1 MPAQHRPEL
10 EDILSDKIFA
20 VESVGDHRIDDD
32 ETEIVEEA
40 KPGFCVECMDQRASM
55 HCPQCNE
62 SFCEV
67 CYGMIHRTGKRAL
80 HMAASIMVSN
90 GKEENGRRQSTS
102 ESITEDGEETT
113 LENNL
118 TMNEPKKAAGLTF
131 EEIMIHKAKYIPL
144 RLSLDERKY
153 LRLLEAALNVSEYT
167 DRVDGFAHKSR
178 AKRIVAQIK
187 DICAV
192 LSGLVTACDYRRG
205 QELFADRTFEQNED
219 FFQKI
224 FEIGRRHKIMNP
236 EKMRSAYGKL
246 MYMLMDSAIPEVEEM
261 LGFSCVIPIKTV
273 YSFLKERNGLDVLT
287 NEIILLATMEIVPT
301 GKTRM
306 QIQTEIKRKE
316 RSIEQL
322 SRKYSNP
329 KLSADEIR
337 HCLYS
342 IGDNNAYLRANR
354 HPCEKM
360 LSYLQTYFKP
370 DAFEPGY
377 SLSISAG
384 RSGHRLSHDHSTQYT
399 YVNQTL
405 MLWREILH
413 EMFMLWS
420 LADQDLLNSHNVY
433 KLMDTGQGV
442 QRMQPCPAIGREMH
456 RTLYKAQKKANT
468 WIGSSVIH
476 LGDKNVPN
484 ALMFIDKYNQVAK
497 ILNPIILTLDH
508 MDELCKNDG
517 INRYVQ
523 NTFGGV
529 DKCKKEILLNFFRG
543 AFDGSGADNFYD
555 AGSCIDGRLTSA
567 WNWCSQ
573 IEQKPFFTVF
583 LLTGFV
589 GFDGGGWN

>member
-10 EDILSDKIFA
+10 EDILSEKLLA
-20 VESVGDHRIDDD
+20 VEAMGDRRIDDD
-32 ETEIVEEA
+32 DTELIEA
-40 KPGFCVECMDQRASM
+40 LPGFCVECKDQEASV
-55 HCPQCNE
+55 HCQQCNE
-62 SFCEV
+62 DFCEV
-67 CYGMIHRTGKRAL
+67 CHGMIHRTGKRAT
-80 HMAASIMVSN
+80 HTASQFSATN
-90 GKEENGRRQSTS
+90 GREENGKRRSVS
-102 ESITEDGEETT
+102 GESVAEDGEDSVIGKMLPPEQKMATG
-113 LENNL
+113 
-118 TMNEPKKAAGLTF
+118 PTF

-153 LRLLEAALNVSEYT
+153 LRLLESVLNVSEYT
-167 DRVDGFAHKSR
+167 DRVDGLIHKSK

-187 DICAV
+187 DICAI
-192 LSGLVTACDYRRG
+192 LSGLVTACDYKRG
-205 QELFADRTFEQNED
+205 QELFADRTFEQNEE

-273 YSFLKERNGLDVLT
+273 YSFLKERNGLDVLK

-306 QIQTEIKRKE
+306 QIQSEIKRKE

-322 SRKYSNP
+322 SKKYRHSN
-329 KLSADEIR
+329 LSTDEIR

-360 LSYLQTYFKP
+360 LEYLQTYFQP
-370 DAFEPGY
+370 DEFEPGY

-399 YVNQTL
+399 YVKQTL

-456 RTLYKAQKKANT
+456 RTLYKAQKKAKA

-497 ILNPIILTLDH
+497 ILNPIILTLEQLD
-508 MDELCKNDG
+508 DLCKNDG
-517 INRYVQ
+517 INKYIQ
-523 NTFGGV
+523 TTFEGV
-529 DKCKKEILLNFFRG
+529 DQCKKEILLNFFRG

-567 WNWCSQ
+567 WNC
-573 IEQKPFFTVF
+573 K
-583 LLTGFV
+583 
-589 GFDGGGWN
+589 